1 MAAQLTSRRLL
12 RINRSSKV
20 VHLSRIFE
28 WFAENF
34 AAGGGAL
41 EFVRPYLSPADRV
54 WLTSNG
60 PRARIIEY
68 FDYDWSLNGVSTPA
82 ARK

>member
-1 MAAQLTSRRLL
+1 MAAQLTSCRLL

-20 VHLSRIFE
+20 VHLSSSFE

-41 EFVRPYLSPADRV
+41 DFVRPYLSPADRV

-60 PRARIIEY
+60 LRARIEY